1 MKQILDYLKIEKL
14 GAPVLPPFE
23 KFEGLMAAK
32 VSRRNSESFVVAK
45 WNDDFLTPDVA
56 FDPNANFGM
65 VDEFL
70 ELYSNEEATSEIME
84 DEPDGNFELT
94 DNEEVDEELGGE
106 ELEMDLVIIPDEDKA
121 EEPKEV
127 FPIFEALG
135 GAQLSEWLLSHSISH
150 KSTLSKPEKV
160 KLCEKYVADLAKS
173 E

>member
-1 MKQILDYLKIEKL
+1 MKQILDYLKIGKL

-70 ELYSNEEATSEIME
+70 ELYSNEEAGSETIE
-84 DEPDGNFELT
+84 DETDGNFELT
-94 DNEEVDEELGGE
+94 DNEEVAEELGGE
-106 ELEMDLVIIPDEDKA
+106 ELEMDLVIIPDESEAKA
-121 EEPKEV
+121 LKEV
-127 FPIFEALG
+127 FPIFETLKG
-135 GAQLSEWLLSHSISH
+135 DELSEWLLSHSISH
-150 KSTLSKPEKV
+150 KSTLSKQEKV

>member
-14 GAPVLPPFE
+14 CAPVLPPFE

-32 VSRRNSESFVVAK
+32 VSRRNSESFLVAK

-70 ELYSNEEATSEIME
+70 ELYSNEEAGSETIE

>member
-1 MKQILDYLKIEKL
+1 MKQILDYLKIGKL

-70 ELYSNEEATSEIME
+70 ELYENEEAGSETIE

-94 DNEEVDEELGGE
+94 DNEEVDEELGVE
-106 ELEMDLVIIPDEDKA
+106 ELEMDLVIVP
-121 EEPKEV
+121 EEPEAEAIKET
-127 FPIFEALG
+127 FPIFETLKSDE
-135 GAQLSEWLLSHSISH
+135 LSEWLLSHSISH

>member
-14 GAPVLPPFE
+14 GATVLPPFE
-23 KFEGLMAAK
+23 KFEGLMVAK
-32 VSRRNSESFVVAK
+32 VSRRNSENFVVAK

-70 ELYSNEEATSEIME
+70 ELYSNEEAGSETIE

-106 ELEMDLVIIPDEDKA
+106 ELEMDLVVVQEEDKP
-121 EEPKEV
+121 EEPKEG
-127 FPIFEALG
+127 FPIFETLKG
-135 GAQLSEWLLSHSISH
+135 DELSEWLLSHSISH

-173 E
+173 K

>member
-14 GAPVLPPFE
+14 GATVLPPFE
-23 KFEGLMAAK
+23 KFEGLMVAK

-70 ELYSNEEATSEIME
+70 ELYE
-84 DEPDGNFELT
+84 
-94 DNEEVDEELGGE
+94 NEEVDLMIVPEESE
-106 ELEMDLVIIPDEDKA
+106 AVY
-121 EEPKEV
+121 PKEI
-127 FPIFEALG
+127 FPIFETLKG
-135 GAQLSEWLLSHSISH
+135 DELSEWLLSHRISH
-150 KSTLSKPEKV
+150 KSTLSKQEKV